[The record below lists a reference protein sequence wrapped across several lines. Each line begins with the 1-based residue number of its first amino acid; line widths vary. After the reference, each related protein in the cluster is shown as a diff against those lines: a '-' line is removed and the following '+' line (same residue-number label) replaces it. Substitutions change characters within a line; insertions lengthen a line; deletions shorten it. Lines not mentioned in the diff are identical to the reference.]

1 MHKVL
6 DPFVLRILINLAQI
20 ERIVLA
26 ESRQEGDLTLRSLRG
41 GQAWTRDGFIVRV
54 YPEGGVSSIKLD
66 HMTRGNALLLTGRDT
81 AADIQ

>member
-1 MHKVL
+1 LRKVL

-26 ESRQEGDLTLRSLRG
+26 ESRKEGDFTLRQLRG
-41 GQAWTRDGFIVRV
+41 GQAWSKDGFVVRV
-54 YPEGGVSSIKLD
+54 FPEGGVSSIKLD
-66 HMTRGNALLLTGRDT
+66 HMGRGNALLLTGRDT